1 MEQKALNEALALY
14 QASVRRSPA
23 LMMETVNVDSN
34 RGVTARGNSPYDK
47 FASPETRAKV
57 LESRMQ
63 EIAAFAQS
71 RSIPAS
77 NLYALAE
84 AAMRTGK
91 IPDMGQFGLA
101 GDDAVATK
109 QFLISNVLNIA
120 GLEWVDYKG
129 DPVEEAEEKKEK
141 PQSIWDRAR
150 KESETNSPDEA
161 RRIAARWGPAAPH
174 SQAAAWRQ
182 GKPCPYT
189 GCPSPYKQHS
199 DVDYEGDPV
208 EEAWGKETDVD
219 CLVTRPDGHRVAIEI
234 KDRYKYTVRF
244 FEDEGVVLSKSKVA
258 RALLFATHRDAEP
271 LFVVRTKE
279 GRVFAA
285 RMADITATSPTEW
298 FQRQRGSDH
307 RVDHEEPVYRID
319 WSLFEEMP
327 IRE

>member
-1 MEQKALNEALALY
+1 MGKRLY
-14 QASVRRSPA
+14 QTEADLAREREIIASVKHPDS
-23 LMMETVNVDSN
+23 TV
-34 RGVTARGNSPYDK
+34 
-47 FASPETRAKV
+47 
-57 LESRMQ
+57 
-63 EIAAFAQS
+63 
-71 RSIPAS
+71 
-77 NLYALAE
+77 
-84 AAMRTGK
+84 
-91 IPDMGQFGLA
+91 
-101 GDDAVATK
+101 
-109 QFLISNVLNIA
+109 
-120 GLEWVDYKG
+120 EWF
-129 DPVEEAEEKKEK
+129 
-141 PQSIWDRAR
+141 
-150 KESETNSPDEA
+150 SE
-161 RRIAARWGPAAPH
+161 
-174 SQAAAWRQ
+174 
-182 GKPCPYT
+182 
-189 GCPSPYKQHS
+189 
-199 DVDYEGDPV
+199 V
-208 EEAWGKETDVD
+208 GKETDVD